1 VIYYLSK
8 KSFHLSTE
16 LVRILEERTVSGV
29 GIKDQARI
37 WQMLR
42 KDVRVNRGDHH
53 IIDPIEDERRLLDFL
68 QPAVALA
75 LFLLSP
81 RLDGDRLSLGDGGT
95 GLRISIVL
103 ALTLPTI
110 RPRRTVISP
119 TGWLTL

>member
-1 VIYYLSK
+1 
-8 KSFHLSTE
+8 
-16 LVRILEERTVSGV
+16 
-29 GIKDQARI
+29 
-37 WQMLR
+37 MLR

-95 GLRISIVL
+95 GLRIAIVL
-103 ALTLPTI
+103 APAFALRKGTAYCLACL
-110 RPRRTVISP
+110 RRGEEEALDHPEMLDRSV
-119 TGWLTL
+119 